1 MIELKPCPFCGG
13 DAAIRESSLGHKGT
27 GEFRAMYE
35 VGCKECGI
43 KFVRQ
48 TLFRLVNG
56 QPSFICN
63 GHDECVTMWNRRA
76 GDPDD

>member
-1 MIELKPCPFCGG
+1 MIKLKPCPFCGG
-13 DAAIRESSLGHKGT
+13 VATIGEHSMGHKGT
-27 GEFRAMYE
+27 GEFTAVYE

-48 TLFRLVNG
+48 TLFILVNG

-63 GHDECVTMWNRRA
+63 GYDECVSMWNRRV
-76 GDPDD
+76 GDSDA